1 MKPDDKTER
10 IKPVEDREENPSIE
24 RERESEAAEV
34 QEPQPT
40 GWAAQLRQIMHGSA
54 QGEARTN
61 IKRQQLRE
69 DRTKSFLLLG
79 GSRLCWRLR
88 SLLCSPRPARAERTS
103 PEPTSPTSAADQA
116 ERIRIQATR

>member
-10 IKPVEDREENPSIE
+10 IKPVEDREENPISE

-40 GWAAQLRQIMHGSA
+40 GWLRNCVKSCTVRRRVKPEPTSSVSNSERIAPKAFSC
-54 QGEARTN
+54 
-61 IKRQQLRE
+61 LR
-69 DRTKSFLLLG
+69 

-88 SLLCSPRPARAERTS
+88 SA
-103 PEPTSPTSAADQA
+103 
-116 ERIRIQATR
+116 

>member
-40 GWAAQLRQIMHGSA
+40 GWAAQLRQIMQRFGA
-54 QGEARTN
+54 G
-61 IKRQQLRE
+61 
-69 DRTKSFLLLG
+69 
-79 GSRLCWRLR
+79 
-88 SLLCSPRPARAERTS
+88 
-103 PEPTSPTSAADQA
+103 
-116 ERIRIQATR
+116 

>member
-40 GWAAQLRQIMHGSA
+40 GWAAQLRQIMRGSLPWKPHCA
-54 QGEARTN
+54 KPWRNFPARVRS
-61 IKRQQLRE
+61 ISFELFGSRPAFDGS
-69 DRTKSFLLLG
+69 DRRLAGITKSI
-79 GSRLCWRLR
+79 
-88 SLLCSPRPARAERTS
+88 SP
-103 PEPTSPTSAADQA
+103 SAAKNCSHNDSLS
-116 ERIRIQATR
+116 